1 MAAKPSA
8 SLKATPVAMT
18 PNPAGM
24 PNPSE
29 MPNSAGMPG
38 STLTQASGLTSAAVT
53 GAAPEKIIGPETQAL
68 MDRQA
73 AKAAALRDYT
83 AKLKSIDAGTL
94 SPVGVVP
101 PAHEPEAEIAPAQTV
116 KPARRPRV
124 SAAAPD
130 AVSAA
135 VSQPE
140 PRRAAKIKADEA

>member
-1 MAAKPSA
+1 
-8 SLKATPVAMT
+8 MT

-116 KPARRPRV
+116 KPARKPRV